1 MAASRRG
8 AAKRSPTKPFDP
20 SLISVCLSLGRRLER
35 SSPKAKENQND
46 QRNCTNRREQPNGKG
61 NPPTHIAKVR
71 HGYGKDAR
79 YEQIGVAWVNK
90 KGGIYVKFYGTQ
102 VVSAFTLYEVK
113 AKDETA
119 E

>member
-1 MAASRRG
+1 MSN
-8 AAKRSPTKPFDP
+8 
-20 SLISVCLSLGRRLER
+20 
-35 SSPKAKENQND
+35 ENAQTSEGN
-46 QRNCTNRREQPNGKG
+46 QNGKG

-71 HGYGKDAR
+71 HGYGKDTR